1 MLLCPVVSEAFP
13 FFCPLLAP
21 PVATQEFGAAV
32 WLSPSALGSVS
43 TLPVTHSLANSVLLQ
58 SSY

>member
-1 MLLCPVVSEAFP
+1 MLLCPLVSEDFP
-13 FFCPLLAP
+13 FLCPLPAP
-21 PVATQEFGAAV
+21 PVAAQEFGAAV
-32 WLSPSALGSVS
+32 WHSPSALGSMS